1 MNTSDEKAALREQYR
16 RLRLENKEN
25 VSFNKVLDIPEIA
38 SSKII
43 ASYFSYGSEPNTNEI
58 NKKLIALGIRVLLPR
73 INGTELEWR
82 FWDGNLAEVEK
93 KSGIFE
99 PTGEIFTN
107 YSHIDSL
114 ILPALAIDHTG
125 NRLGK
130 GKGFYDR
137 ALTSISAFTIALIY
151 SNEYSSTVLPSDS
164 FDIKVKAALTPEK
177 LYRFS

>member
-43 ASYFSYGSEPNTNEI
+43 ASYFSYGSEPKTNEI

-73 INGTELEWR
+73 INGEELEWR
-82 FWDGNLAEVEK
+82 FWDGNLASVEK
-93 KSGIFE
+93 INGIYE
-99 PTGEIFTN
+99 PTGELFTDL
-107 YSHIDSL
+107 SHIDSV

-130 GKGFYDR
+130 VR
-137 ALTSISAFTIALIY
+137 ASTIAHSLLLVLSRLHLFIQMSIYLHCYQVTHLI
-151 SNEYSSTVLPSDS
+151 SKS
-164 FDIKVKAALTPEK
+164 K
-177 LYRFS
+177 LL

>member
-1 MNTSDEKAALREQYR
+1 MNTDDEKAALREQYR
-16 RLRLENKEN
+16 RLRLKNKEN
-25 VSFNKVLDIPEIA
+25 VSFDKVLDIAEIA

-58 NKKLIALGIRVLLPR
+58 NKKLITFGKRVLLPR

-82 FWDGNLAEVEK
+82 FWDGNLATVEK
-93 KSGIFE
+93 ESGIFE
-99 PTGEIFTN
+99 PTGEIFTD
-107 YSHIDSL
+107 YAHIDSL
-114 ILPALAIDHTG
+114 IVPALAIDHSG

-137 ALTSISAFTIALIY
+137 ALTSISSFTIAFIY
-151 SNEYSSTVLPSDS
+151 SNEYSSTALPSDS